1 MEKKTL
7 RIGIYGMFRGLDI
20 ARELVNVPNARVVA
34 ICDRNDYRLEAA
46 KRFCAEDVRC
56 FYSYEKMLDWGQMDV
71 VVLTNT
77 YHQHAR
83 CAIAALEQ
91 GFAVFSETAPAATLK
106 ETVELVEAVER
117 TGGVYALA
125 ENYPHIRACRE
136 LTRVY
141 QTGILGSVS
150 YAEGE
155 YIHPMDPK
163 EGKKYVSHALHWRNF
178 LPPSYYSTHSLAPLM
193 RMTGHMPKRVIGKQA
208 LTSSLEEE
216 NRCMAALMLIETD
229 QGALFRIFGSAHF
242 GCMENWYRLGCDKG
256 SVETVRGSNDYVR
269 LVQNP
274 WQLETPAAAHEQIY
288 LPTVTEVDKA
298 ATNSGRRD
306 DDHGHWGG
314 DQSMLRELVNDVIEG
329 RTPYMDVYRS
339 AALTSVGIL
348 GWRSILQDSVQLEI
362 PDFRKKEER
371 DRVREDDLSPFPN
384 ENGETTLPHR
394 YKQ

>member
-1 MEKKTL
+1 MVKKTL

-20 ARELVNVPNARVVA
+20 ARELVNVPNAEVVA
-34 ICDRNDYRLEAA
+34 ICDRNDYRMDAA
-46 KRFCAEDVRC
+46 KQYCGPDVRC
-56 FYSYEKMLDWGQMDV
+56 FYCYEDMLDWGQMDV
-71 VVLTNT
+71 VILTNT

-83 CAIAALEQ
+83 CAISALER
-91 GFAVFSETAPAATLK
+91 GLTVFSETTPAATLK
-106 ETVELVEAVER
+106 EAVELVETVER
-117 TGGVYALA
+117 TGGIYALA

-136 LTRVY
+136 LVRVY
-141 QTGILGSVS
+141 ETGILGNVS

-163 EGKKYVSHALHWRNF
+163 EEGKYVSHALHWRNF

-208 LTSSLEEE
+208 LTRDQGQE
-216 NRCMAALMLIETD
+216 NRCTAALMLVETD
-229 QGALFRIFGSAHF
+229 QGAVFRIFGSAHF

-274 WQLETPAAAHEQIY
+274 WQLERPNTAHEQVY
-288 LPTVTEVDKA
+288 LPVITAVDKA

-314 DQSMLRELVNDVIEG
+314 DQSMLRELVDNVLEG
-329 RTPYMDVYRS
+329 KTPFMDVYRS
-339 AALTSVGIL
+339 AALAAVGIL

-362 PDFRKKEER
+362 PDFRKKEDR
-371 DRVREDDLSPFPN
+371 DRVRDDDLSPFPD
-384 ENGETTLPHR
+384 ENGVTTLPHR